1 MFHEFFHIKTIIS
14 YHIHFFMLLDNE
26 RICGDEG
33 DSDMSV
39 GDFCRQY
46 RGMPRLKQNESDWLR
61 CDDIPAA
68 VKKLAVPGV

>member
-1 MFHEFFHIKTIIS
+1 LYEKKSKMVWKKNQFWGESMFHEFFHIKTIIS

-46 RGMPRLKQNESDWLR
+46 RGMPR
-61 CDDIPAA
+61 A
-68 VKKLAVPGV
+68 